1 MKSDYTTLMN
11 IGPILQ
17 NPGRVLLHIVMV
29 GLLSQVTDSTIANAV
44 NVSMGNENR
53 NGSVVNVV
61 TVVNESVCVEN
72 AVYESVSVGE
82 HGHEHGEWER
92 RVRGLRGEREQHGCG
107 PCDEQGKRARDRRGQ
122 CGYEQVYVEEIFS
135 KIGLGLAIPQPE
147 SCATPKSMWRKWA

>member
-1 MKSDYTTLMN
+1 MN

-72 AVYESVSVGE
+72 AVYESVSVS
-82 HGHEHGEWER
+82 
-92 RVRGLRGEREQHGCG
+92 
-107 PCDEQGKRARDRRGQ
+107 
-122 CGYEQVYVEEIFS
+122 VECED
-135 KIGLGLAIPQPE
+135 IG
-147 SCATPKSMWRKWA
+147 

>member
-1 MKSDYTTLMN
+1 MN

-61 TVVNESVCVEN
+61 TVVNES
-72 AVYESVSVGE
+72 
-82 HGHEHGEWER
+82 
-92 RVRGLRGEREQHGCG
+92 
-107 PCDEQGKRARDRRGQ
+107 
-122 CGYEQVYVEEIFS
+122 
-135 KIGLGLAIPQPE
+135 
-147 SCATPKSMWRKWA
+147 CATPKSMWRKYFLK